1 MSTGV
6 EDFSKLAEMGAI
18 YPFQGSEGL
27 LVILCAVFWVAWH
40 IWQFKHE
47 SDECDVEIKEMK
59 NKAEA
64 NKALE
69 R

>member
-6 EDFSKLAEMGAI
+6 ESFSTLAEMGAI
-18 YPFQGSEGL
+18 YPFQGSEGF
-27 LVILCAVFWVAWH
+27 LVIVCTVFWLGWH
-40 IWQFKHE
+40 LWQLKNE
-47 SDECDVEIKEMK
+47 SNECDVEIKEMK
-59 NKAEA
+59 DKAEA